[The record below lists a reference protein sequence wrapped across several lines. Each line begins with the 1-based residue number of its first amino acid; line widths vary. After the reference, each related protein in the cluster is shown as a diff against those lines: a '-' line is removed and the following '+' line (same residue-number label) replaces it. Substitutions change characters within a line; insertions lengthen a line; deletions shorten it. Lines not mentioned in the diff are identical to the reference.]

1 MTICDPNGS
10 VASTI
15 QLVSSRFSYH
25 PGFMPFTS
33 APVPRHGYSLIE
45 LLSVVAIIG
54 IMALVALPRVRVEQ
68 ASVDGAV
75 RTVSMALMVA
85 QREAVSRGHN
95 VLVVF
100 DTSHHV
106 VRTVWDRN
114 NNFEIDPGEKTRPFP
129 IPERVVLGRGEG
141 VPAFNSASDAVPS
154 LRVVDDMP
162 AIALQRNGSADRSMT
177 MYFTSARS
185 RRGIGEKDTRAM
197 KFERATGRPTWYV
210 WSGGSWR
217 RN

>member
-1 MTICDPNGS
+1 M
-10 VASTI
+10 
-15 QLVSSRFSYH
+15 
-25 PGFMPFTS
+25 
-33 APVPRHGYSLIE
+33 IE
-45 LLSVVAIIG
+45 ILTVVAIIA

-100 DTSHHV
+100 DTAHHV
-106 VRTVWDRN
+106 VRTVWDAN
-114 NNFEIDPGEKTRPFP
+114 NNLELDPGEKTRPFP
-129 IPERVVLGRGEG
+129 IPERVVLGRGSG
-141 VPAFNSASDAVPS
+141 VPAFGDATDQVPA
-154 LRVVDDMP
+154 LRTVAGAP

-177 MYFTSARS
+177 MYFTSFRS
-185 RRGIGEKDTRAM
+185 RQGIGEKDTRAM
-197 KFERATGRPTWYV
+197 KFERATGRPTWYI
-210 WSGGSWR
+210 WSSSGWR